1 MLVNYE
7 VTHLFRRLFLLF
19 PADLLRLDLAPVL
32 PSSDLAL
39 LPVLFEATL
48 SPLGVSLDPCGWSQR
63 WQQALSSFWLL
74 LVDPPPEE
82 HLVGSG
88 LNTTEDTA
96 TAEDIL
102 ILGVLGGCVSST
114 TTSRVT
120 REVRH

>member
-1 MLVNYE
+1 M
-7 VTHLFRRLFLLF
+7 
-19 PADLLRLDLAPVL
+19 L

-39 LPVLFEATL
+39 LLVLFEATL
-48 SPLGVSLDPCGWSQR
+48 SPLGVSLDPGCGWSQR

-82 HLVGSG
+82 EHLVGSG

-102 ILGVLGGCVSST
+102 ILGGAP
-114 TTSRVT
+114 SRVT

>member
-1 MLVNYE
+1 M
-7 VTHLFRRLFLLF
+7 
-19 PADLLRLDLAPVL
+19 L

-39 LPVLFEATL
+39 LLVLFEATL
-48 SPLGVSLDPCGWSQR
+48 SPLGVSLDPGCGWSQR

-82 HLVGSG
+82 EHLVGSG

-102 ILGVLGGCVSST
+102 ILGILGGCVSST

>member
-1 MLVNYE
+1 M
-7 VTHLFRRLFLLF
+7 
-19 PADLLRLDLAPVL
+19 L

-39 LPVLFEATL
+39 LPVVLFEATL
-48 SPLGVSLDPCGWSQR
+48 SPLGVSLDPGCGWSQR

-102 ILGVLGGCVSST
+102 ILGVLRVCVT

>member
-1 MLVNYE
+1 M
-7 VTHLFRRLFLLF
+7 
-19 PADLLRLDLAPVL
+19 L

-63 WQQALSSFWLL
+63 WQQAVSSFWLL

-82 HLVGSG
+82 HLDGSG

-102 ILGVLGGCVSST
+102 ILGVLGVLGGCVIST
-114 TTSRVT
+114 TTSRVVT